1 MGGRIQ
7 RWFSFGQVIAGTVLL
22 QALLFPLNALSPSP
36 LWLGLVYAL
45 IHFLGLVYNVVQFSH
60 RIALIP
66 AGLQGRVNAGFRF
79 IAHSLNP
86 VGAALCCI
94 LIERIG
100 AQWTLW
106 ALFRLRFCLQRTGA
120 GRAGFGHDPQQAAPE

>member
-1 MGGRIQ
+1 M
-7 RWFSFGQVIAGTVLL
+7 
-22 QALLFPLNALSPSP
+22 
-36 LWLGLVYAL
+36 YAL
-45 IHFLGLVYNVVQFSH
+45 IHFLGLVYYVVQCSH

-66 AGLQGRVNAGFRF
+66 AGLEGRVNAGFRF

-100 AQWTLW
+100 ALWTLW
-106 ALFRLRFCLQRTGA
+106 ALFRLRFCLRRTGA

>member
-22 QALLFPLNALSPSP
+22 QALLFPLYALSPLP
-36 LWLGLVYAL
+36 LWLWLGLVYAL

-66 AGLQGRVNAGFRF
+66 AGLEGRVNAGFRF
-79 IAHSLNP
+79 IAHSLNS

-100 AQWTLW
+100 ALW
-106 ALFRLRFCLQRTGA
+106 ALVRLRFCLRRTGA
-120 GRAGFGHDPQQAAPE
+120 GRAGFGHDPQRAASE